1 VARELL
7 GAIVVSSLGGTR
19 VAGRIVET
27 EAYLGYDDPAS
38 HAYRGR
44 RHPGNQNLYSAPGFW
59 YVYRSY
65 GVHWCANLVCGPE
78 GLGSAVLLRGLE
90 LGEGLEC
97 ARRRRG
103 SVPDRRLADGPG
115 KLCQALALD
124 HAVNGLRM
132 RTSPVVVGPG
142 ERIPAA
148 RVAVTPRVGISRAV
162 EWPLRFVVS

>member
-7 GAIVVSSLGGTR
+7 GAIVISSLGGAR
-19 VAGRIVET
+19 VAGRILET

-44 RHPGNQNLYSAPGFW
+44 RHPGNQSLYSPAGFW

-90 LGEGLEC
+90 LQDGLEC

-103 SVPDRRLADGPG
+103 AVPDRRIADGPG
-115 KLCQALALD
+115 KLCQALAVD
-124 HAVNGLRM
+124 RAVDGLRM
-132 RTSPVVVGPG
+132 RTSPVVVRAG
-142 ERIPAA
+142 ERSPAA
-148 RVAVTPRVGISRAV
+148 RVTVTPRVGITRAV